1 MGVSGKWSG
10 ASATNRGEELPP
22 DWPAIR
28 QRVLDRDGGRCVW
41 ELAASGRR
49 CPNDATDVDH
59 IGSKHVHELWNLRSL
74 CEPHH
79 DKRTA
84 LQGAQEA
91 ARRRA
96 VPPRRRKSQEHP
108 FDGFR

>member
-1 MGVSGKWSG
+1 MTGKWSG
-10 ASATNRGEELPP
+10 NSATNRSEELPD

-28 QRVLDRDGGRCVW
+28 KEVLDRDDGRCVW
-41 ELAASGRR
+41 ELPSGAR
-49 CPNDATDVDH
+49 CPNEATDVDH
-59 IGSKHVHELWNLRSL
+59 IGSKRVHEKWNLRSL
-74 CEPHH
+74 CSGHH

-91 ARRRA
+91 ARRRS

-108 FDGFR
+108 FDGFQA

>member
-1 MGVSGKWSG
+1 MTGRWSG
-10 ASATNRGEELPP
+10 NSATNRREELPP
-22 DWPAIR
+22 NWEKIR
-28 QRVLDRDGGRCVW
+28 QDVLDRDGGRCVW
-41 ELAASGRR
+41 LVPSGAR

-59 IGSKHVHELWNLRSL
+59 IGSKRVHESWNLRSL
-74 CEPHH
+74 CGPHH

-84 LQGAQEA
+84 VQGMQEA
-91 ARRRA
+91 ARRRS